1 MQAWFYFKEIK
12 IFIRALIGH
21 HPRLSALPATPW
33 LRANCRSGNTRRGQA
48 VSQRQ
53 HLNNTRWCTLVSK
66 KITGFVSLKEYFIN
80 SRQWFIFLVKTWQ
93 LIVLAE
99 IYVHRASSS
108 WIRRELM
115 HPSQV
120 VPSPSC
126 NSKPQDFAQIG
137 SSIFS
142 TTLADCSDITWRNL
156 PNFLESRLK

>member
-1 MQAWFYFKEIK
+1 MQAWFYFKEIR
-12 IFIRALIGH
+12 ICIRALIGH
-21 HPRLSALPATPW
+21 HPRMSALQATPW

-66 KITGFVSLKEYFIN
+66 KITGMVCVIERILH
-80 SRQWFIFLVKTWQ
+80 QQQFIFLVKTWQ

-115 HPSQV
+115 HSSRV

-156 PNFLESRLK
+156 PNFLESLLK